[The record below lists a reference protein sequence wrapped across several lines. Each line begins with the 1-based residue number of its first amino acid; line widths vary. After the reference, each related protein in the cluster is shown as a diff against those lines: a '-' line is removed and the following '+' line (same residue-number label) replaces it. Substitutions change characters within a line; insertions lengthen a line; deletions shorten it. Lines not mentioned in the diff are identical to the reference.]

1 MGWLILAII
10 VLAFCI
16 VEYKQIKIF
25 FKEKEVK
32 IKETSHKEWVKG
44 YWEWRNGK
52 G

>member
-25 FKEKEVK
+25 FKEKEIK
-32 IKETSHKEWVKG
+32 PKETSHKEWLKG

>member
-1 MGWLILAII
+1 MGWLFLSII

-32 IKETSHKEWVKG
+32 IKETSHKEWLKG

>member
-1 MGWLILAII
+1 MGWLVLAII

-32 IKETSHKEWVKG
+32 IKETSHKEWLKG
-44 YWEWRNGK
+44 YWEWRNGQK
-52 G
+52 